1 MTIGI
6 FPFAVI
12 AFVLLMAMT
21 CGGRAC
27 RTRTVPA
34 TLVGGALLSFGV
46 GGALLLLGSAFFLA
60 KAPLPLAPPFEE
72 VWHVEPPAPP
82 VSPQPQQTAEILMAE
97 APQVLEADVTDNLAK
112 PAAVVASETSG
123 PPRPA
128 WMDAPTGR
136 AGDVYR
142 TRTKVGPCFSLVECE
157 GQLPNALRQAVQT
170 YADRQLGEG
179 KGQFVN
185 LPTSYIHDHIVLK
198 EWEERKQDLIE
209 PMIYLHV
216 LLQFDSDARRAIQ
229 ASYDN
234 TVVVERL
241 AQTATA
247 GGVVLGL
254 LTIIFGYLKLDTLT
268 RGYYTWRLRL
278 TAAAAILG
286 LAAVAGF
293 LVLA

>member
-1 MTIGI
+1 MMIGI
-6 FPFAVI
+6 LPL
-12 AFVLLMAMT
+12 AFVAFALLIAMT

-27 RTRTVPA
+27 RTRSVPGA
-34 TLVGGALLSFGV
+34 LIGGALLSFGV

-60 KAPLPLAPPFEE
+60 KAPHPIGRPLEE
-72 VWHVEPPAPP
+72 FLRMPPAPP
-82 VSPQPQQTAEILMAE
+82 VSPRLHQTDEMLVAE
-97 APQVLEADVTDNLAK
+97 APEVLEADAAVMLAK
-112 PAAVVASETSG
+112 PAAVEVAAASG

-142 TRTKVGPCFSLVECE
+142 TRTKVGPYFSLVECE
-157 GQLPNALRQAVQT
+157 GQLPNALRQAVQA

-185 LPTSYIHDHIVLK
+185 LPTSYIHDHIVHG

-216 LLQFDSDARRAIQ
+216 LLEFDSDARRAID
-229 ASYDN
+229 ASYRN
-234 TVVVERL
+234 TVVVGRL
-241 AQTATA
+241 SQTATA

-278 TAAAAILG
+278 TATAAILG
-286 LAAVAGF
+286 LAAIAGL
-293 LVLA
+293 LVLG